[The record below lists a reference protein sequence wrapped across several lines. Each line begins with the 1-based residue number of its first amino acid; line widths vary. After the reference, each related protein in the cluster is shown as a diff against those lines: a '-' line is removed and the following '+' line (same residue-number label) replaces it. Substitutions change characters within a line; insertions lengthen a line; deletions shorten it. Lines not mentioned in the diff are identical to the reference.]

1 MSFSSENIIVVL
13 LAHIACKDDLADEME
28 FRLLTDAPVVFL
40 SLLLHV
46 PRAYVE
52 IHVRLSNMRYCS

>member
-40 SLLLHV
+40 SLLLLHV

-52 IHVRLSNMRYCS
+52 IHVRL